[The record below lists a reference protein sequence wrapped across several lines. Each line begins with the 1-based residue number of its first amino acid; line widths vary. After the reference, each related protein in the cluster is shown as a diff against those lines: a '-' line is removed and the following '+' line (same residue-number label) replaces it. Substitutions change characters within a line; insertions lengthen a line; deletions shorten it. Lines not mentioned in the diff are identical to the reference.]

1 MLTMF
6 RLIAFFLLPI
16 AVAFGQEN
24 PLPSPVPVA
33 SPESMGAGSAPVAEG
48 EVVPSPT
55 PATDATP
62 EAMPTPESATGITP
76 DTSVSLAPEPTPPP
90 TSAPTAPGD
99 DIIPLPSDGGAPLD
113 TQPIVPDSDNA
124 FVDPNAIMPDMPPA
138 MPAAVD
144 NQAEKLRLETIRYSQ
159 VRTQVE
165 KDPNVQSLKKQA
177 DQAKTDEDKRAA
189 MREYY
194 RLLFK
199 KMVAIDK
206 SLELK
211 CKNMEDAYLRRLAQT
226 RLEPTIPLNPPPTPE
241 PIN

>member
-6 RLIAFFLLPI
+6 RLIVFLLLPF

-24 PLPSPVPVA
+24 PLPLPAPVA
-33 SPESMGAGSAPVAEG
+33 SPESMGAGSAPIAEG

-55 PATDATP
+55 PAPDATP
-62 EAMPTPESATGITP
+62 PP
-76 DTSVSLAPEPTPPP
+76 DTAVDVVAPEAGVPIAPEPTPS
-90 TSAPTAPGD
+90 SAPVAPGD
-99 DIIPLPSDGGAPLD
+99 DVIPLPTDGGAPLD
-113 TQPIVPDSDNA
+113 TQPIVPDEPDSA

-144 NQAEKLRLETIRYSQ
+144 NRAEKIRLETIRYTQ
-159 VRTQVE
+159 VRTQAE
-165 KDPNVQSLKKQA
+165 KDPKVESLKKQA
-177 DQAKTDEDKRAA
+177 DQAKSDEEKRAA

-199 KMVAIDK
+199 KMVAMDK
-206 SLELK
+206 TLEVK
-211 CKNMEDAYLRRLAQT
+211 CKNMEEAYLRRLAQT
-226 RLEPTIPLNPPPTPE
+226 RVEPTIPLNPPPTPE